1 MMQNIS
7 STSTDFFP
15 QQSLVHQTSV
25 KWQKCKGW
33 KWHKPRAPRLVSSLI
48 RCRSWND
55 LLTSQPHCV
64 EHVNLWFNC
73 MFGAYIFYLAL
84 FSSVSSFPMSLPR
97 PLLSCCCCSWCW
109 LTSKLHRVSQHLLL
123 HVIWHHLTLIP
134 PRWHDVQTEE
144 PVNVAGMC
152 RSKEKTVKLQ
162 LLWTAE
168 VYQCMKKKIA
178 GASCDVLMSRQC
190 QDINAERY
198 YIHRKQSVFC
208 ISF

>member
-1 MMQNIS
+1 MLWCKIFLLLLQI
-7 STSTDFFP
+7 FFP
-15 QQSLVHQTSV
+15 NKARSIKLLWSDKSV
-25 KWQKCKGW
+25 KAEND
-33 KWHKPRAPRLVSSLI
+33 KPRAPRLVSSLI

-168 VYQCMKKKIA
+168 VYQCMKKKDCRCILW
-178 GASCDVLMSRQC
+178 CTHVKTMSRHQC
-190 QDINAERY
+190 WEVL
-198 YIHRKQSVFC
+198 HT
-208 ISF
+208 

>member
-15 QQSLVHQTSV
+15 QQSSVHQTFV

-144 PVNVAGMC
+144 PVNVAAMC

-168 VYQCMKKKIA
+168 VYQCMKKRLPVHPVMY
-178 GASCDVLMSRQC
+178 SC
-190 QDINAERY
+190 QDNVKTSMLRGITYIGNNRY
-198 YIHRKQSVFC
+198 FV
-208 ISF
+208 